1 MIALFDTTFR
11 TNKYNMS
18 CVLFIGINRFGESI
32 QLGCG
37 FVRHDRIKNFVL
49 LVQKFL
55 DAMDGLHPV
64 GIITD

>member
-1 MIALFDTTFR
+1 
-11 TNKYNMS
+11 
-18 CVLFIGINRFGESI
+18 VLFIGINRFGESI

-37 FVRHDRIKNFVL
+37 FVRHDRIENFVL

-55 DAMDGLHPV
+55 DAMDGLNPV